1 MVPLE
6 RLSRFLSFLLR
17 HRPGEYPLAFD
28 RRGFVSWKELNDLV
42 QARFPDATEE
52 EIRTVVTGSGKQR
65 FEMRDDRVR
74 ATYGHSFPIDLG
86 VERVEPPPRLYPGV
100 ARDLA
105 ESILREGLK
114 PRGRAYVHL
123 SASLEEAV
131 AVGQRRDPSPA
142 VVVVDAGAAHAA
154 GIEFYS
160 SGPLY
165 LAAEIPPQ
173 FLSVE
178 THESRPK

>member
-17 HRPGEYPLAFD
+17 HRPAEYPLAID
-28 RRGFVSWKELNDLV
+28 RQGFVSWSELKECV

-52 EIRTVVTGSGKQR
+52 EIRSVLTGSEKKR
-65 FEMRDDRVR
+65 FEMREDRAR
-74 ATYGHSFPIDLG
+74 ATYGHSFPVDLG
-86 VERVEPPPRLYPGV
+86 MERVEPPSHLYHGT
-100 ARDLA
+100 ARNLA
-105 ESILREGLK
+105 ETTLREGLK
-114 PRGRAYVHL
+114 PSGRTYVHL
-123 SASLEEAV
+123 SASVDEAV

-142 VVVVDAGAAHAA
+142 VVVIDARAAHLA

-165 LAAEIPPQ
+165 LSSEIPPR
-173 FLSVE
+173 FLSLW
-178 THESRPK
+178 ESAPRVK